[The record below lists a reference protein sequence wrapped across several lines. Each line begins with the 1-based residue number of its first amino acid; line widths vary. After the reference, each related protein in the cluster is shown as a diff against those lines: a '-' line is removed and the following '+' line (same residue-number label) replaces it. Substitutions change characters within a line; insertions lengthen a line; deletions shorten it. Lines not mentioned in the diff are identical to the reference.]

1 MVPHVL
7 SRIGR
12 AARASEASREMRFAS
27 GNAARRSMLRLLG
40 PAACVALFVGAS
52 PSAAV
57 GTTADADRVAPR
69 PTTAAVAPATGD
81 PDAGAKIYARC
92 EACHALAYDRTGP
105 RHCGL
110 IGRKAGSVPGFDYSD
125 AMKRSGIVWNAQTL
139 DRFLA
144 DPAKTVPGTTMGY
157 AGVKDPKERADL
169 IAFLQQQSN
178 GPSCT
183 R

>member
-1 MVPHVL
+1 
-7 SRIGR
+7 
-12 AARASEASREMRFAS
+12 
-27 GNAARRSMLRLLG
+27 
-40 PAACVALFVGAS
+40 VALV
-52 PSAAV
+52 
-57 GTTADADRVAPR
+57 VA
-69 PTTAAVAPATGD
+69 APAFGATPATTGD

-110 IGRKAGSVPGFDYSD
+110 IGRKAGSVSGFDYSD

-139 DRFLA
+139 DRFLG
-144 DPAKTVPGTTMGY
+144 DPVKTVPGTTMGY

-169 IAFLQQQSN
+169 IAFLQQQST

-183 R
+183 K